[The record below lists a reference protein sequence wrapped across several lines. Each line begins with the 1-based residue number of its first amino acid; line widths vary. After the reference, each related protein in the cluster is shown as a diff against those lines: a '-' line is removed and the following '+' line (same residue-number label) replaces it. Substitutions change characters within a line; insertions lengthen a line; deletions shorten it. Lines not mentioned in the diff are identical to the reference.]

1 MAINFPD
8 NPFNGQ
14 TTTFSGV
21 TYSYNSTKNQWTAN
35 NPSTANISSSDNA
48 PTSPSAGDL
57 WFNSAN
63 GVMYIYYNDG
73 SSSQWISISGY
84 ASSFD
89 SASTISLI
97 DSDYVQAR
105 QTTAAS
111 TTIVTDINGLI
122 AISSPTN
129 GDQAY
134 VQSNNNLYFYD
145 SGWYKIATVSN
156 DSPTAI
162 TGVSGSY
169 ALDISGGTTTIT
181 AVSTDPEGFPLTWS
195 YSTSGLGSIATIS
208 QASNVF
214 TITPSTNTANAG
226 SFTLTIN
233 VTDGINGALSTSS
246 TLTLQFAVTN
256 SKYTTALITAVD
268 TSDNNNITDA
278 SSNNH
283 SITVAGDVIAGT
295 FSPYR
300 HGGYSTYFNNNGNY
314 LTISDDV
321 SLRLD
326 STDWTI
332 EAWVWWEGDTSDYK
346 ILLSKDK
353 KYQLYTQPST
363 GYISFYNSSAELQST
378 AAPTINGWTHI
389 AATYDYSSTT
399 LKLYKDGINIGT
411 NTSYSI
417 PTSTGDNLTIAQEDS
432 PPNGWD
438 GYIRDL
444 RIVKGTVVYTS
455 NFTPPTEKLEA
466 ISGTSL
472 LACSLSYLKDQS
484 TNNHSFTTT
493 GSVTIE
499 PFSPYDYQEYSAS
512 DHGGSVYLDG
522 SGDYLQPTTSA
533 IGAFGNNDF
542 TIEFWIWPNSIGQDQ
557 VLLDCRPLGSNGN
570 YMDIFLA
577 PSGQIG
583 TYINLATRLSG
594 GPIIVNTW
602 THIAVVGT
610 SSGTTLYINGSQVD
624 TDNYTASYLSSASRP
639 RIGASGYH
647 SGTQYAFSGYL
658 SDIKIV
664 EGTALYT
671 SDFTRPASPLSSSGA
686 SLHIKGT
693 DASIIDKTQTGNVLL
708 SGVTGSTTQA
718 KFASTKSI
726 DVTSAANYAVAQN
739 IDGNFGSGS
748 FTIECWIWPETLDIT
763 YAQNALGT
771 VLDLDVSLGSGT
783 DWWVIH
789 QTNNGGLEFASNSGN
804 VLTSTN
810 SVLTAQT
817 WHHIAIVRS
826 GSTLTWYVDGTAR
839 GTTSNSN
846 SIGSVRDLHIGKQ
859 SGVNRY
865 FKGYIQD
872 IRITK
877 GLARYTSNFT
887 PPTSEL
893 QG

>member
-1 MAINFPD
+1 MA
-8 NPFNGQ
+8 
-14 TTTFSGV
+14 TFS
-21 TYSYNSTKNQWTAN
+21 NFKSTLVAAADTA
-35 NPSTANISSSDNA
+35 
-48 PTSPSAGDL
+48 AG
-57 WFNSAN
+57 
-63 GVMYIYYNDG
+63 
-73 SSSQWISISGY
+73 
-84 ASSFD
+84 ASS
-89 SASTISLI
+89 A
-97 DSDYVQAR
+97 A
-105 QTTAAS
+105 TTVVA
-111 TTIVTDINGLI
+111 DINALI
-122 AISSPTN
+122 ALTGMSD
-129 GDQAY
+129 GDQAF
-134 VQSNNNLYFYD
+134 VTSNNNLYFYS

-156 DSPTAI
+156 DSPSAI
-162 TGVSGSY
+162 TGVSGAYS
-169 ALDISGGTTTIT
+169 LDVSGGTTTIT
-181 AVSTDPEGFPLTWS
+181 AVSTDPEGLPLTWS
-195 YSTSGLGSIATIS
+195 YSTSGLGNIATIS

-226 SFTLTIN
+226 SFTLTIS
-233 VTDGINGALSTSS
+233 VTDGINGAVSASS
-246 TLTLQFAVTN
+246 TLTLQFVVAN

-283 SITVAGDVIAGT
+283 TITVTGDVIAGT

-300 HGGYSTYFNNNGNY
+300 NSGYSTNFFGVADFLTITDSSLELSGEFTVSFWLHLNSLKNYNTPFHWSDFGGNGSGYDNDIYIDSSGQIYTRLRTTTVQSSSNTISAGQWYYLTVTRNSSNVIKVWVDESEEISYTAAGTLDNYISIGYNPYNGGRNY
-314 LTISDDV
+314 L
-321 SLRLD
+321 
-326 STDWTI
+326 
-332 EAWVWWEGDTSDYK
+332 
-346 ILLSKDK
+346 
-353 KYQLYTQPST
+353 
-363 GYISFYNSSAELQST
+363 
-378 AAPTINGWTHI
+378 
-389 AATYDYSSTT
+389 
-399 LKLYKDGINIGT
+399 
-411 NTSYSI
+411 
-417 PTSTGDNLTIAQEDS
+417 
-432 PPNGWD
+432 D
-438 GYIRDL
+438 GYIRDFKITDASVSSPTIPL
-444 RIVKGTVVYTS
+444 EPVASDS
-455 NFTPPTEKLEA
+455 NTK
-466 ISGTSL
+466 L
-472 LACSLSYLKDQS
+472 LACALPYFADASSSNLTVNRSGNPTIYP
-484 TNNHSFTTT
+484 FT
-493 GSVTIE
+493 
-499 PFSPYDYQEYSAS
+499 PYDHQEYSAS
-512 DHGGSVYLDG
+512 NNGGSIYLDG
-522 SGDYLQPTTSA
+522 SGDYLEPTTSA

-542 TIEFWIWPNSIGQDQ
+542 TIEFWINPSSIGADQ
-557 VLLDCRPLGSNGN
+557 VILDCRPLGSNGN
-570 YMDIFLA
+570 YIDIFLA

-594 GPIIVNTW
+594 GPIIANTW

-647 SGTQYAFSGYL
+647 SGISYPFSGYI

-839 GTTSNSN
+839 GTTSYSN
-846 SIGSVRDLHIGKQ
+846 SLGSVRDLHIGKQ